1 MDWNGSSSQLQ
12 FSNYYD
18 TQVLH
23 VLTLVISGILLFFL
37 FNTNVYDVYAQDQ
50 NNVTIKTTKL
60 TDSLYMLEGL
70 GGNILLSIG
79 QDGAFMI
86 DDQFAPL
93 TVKIQDAI
101 SKSNR

>member
-1 MDWNGSSSQLQ
+1 MDQIGSISQLLQ
-12 FSNYYD
+12 FSKYHD

-23 VLTLVISGILLFFL
+23 VLTLISGVLLFFL
-37 FNTNVYDVYAQDQ
+37 FNTSVYDVFAQDQ

-60 TDSLYMLEGL
+60 TDSLYMLEGS

-79 QDGAFMI
+79 QDGASMV

-93 TVKIQDAI
+93 TVKIRGNFQV
-101 SKSNR
+101 NR